1 MEELVEKAKKG
12 DNKAFSELIIGLEND
27 LYKIAKIRL
36 NDENNI
42 EDAVQETI
50 LDAFKHIRKLRNN
63 KFFKTWIIRILI
75 NNCNQIYRKNS
86 KENFVDESILENKY
100 FSEDNTK
107 EIDSKLDF
115 FILLEGLNYN
125 EKIAISLY
133 YLYDFSNKE
142 IAKILRIPV
151 STVKNRISRARKK
164 IKDRMEG
171 NL

>member
-151 STVKNRISRARKK
+151 GTVKNRISRARKK